1 MGCPAV
7 ESSQFCAGHPEP
19 VGSTRGLV
27 GLSRVNPG
35 QPGLSRSF
43 RIAGSSR
50 AGRVIPSQPG
60 FFQCSLNPAH
70 RRGRQSVGTNRQ
82 PHCHGLWAPSRAHL
96 ARRATPASGTPG
108 PPSSFVCH
116 RSALARAA
124 PAGWAAH
131 RATTNTGETLRS
143 RFGLAR
149 VRRVLAGRSRLSSRR
164 AASAGHIITSKI
176 G

>member
-50 AGRVIPSQPG
+50 AGRVIPRQPG

-82 PHCHGLWAPSRAHL
+82 PHCRGLWAPSRAHL
-96 ARRATPASGTPG
+96 ARRATPASGSAVELLL
-108 PPSSFVCH
+108 PPL
-116 RSALARAA
+116 RSRAA
-124 PAGWAAH
+124 PAGWAAR
-131 RATTNTGETLRS
+131 RATTNTGETRS
-143 RFGLAR
+143 RP
-149 VRRVLAGRSRLSSRR
+149 RRVLAGRSRLSSRR